1 MSYQLFLQVFANGL
15 FTGILFGGIAVAL
28 AVCNLADRSLHV
40 AIGSVIALVAYFWL
54 AIIRGELP
62 VVLGF
67 VLLVGIALAGN
78 LICLAIYRWLS
89 RRGVNAEGIVVAS
102 FGLLIAGNSAL
113 ELIYGTE
120 LESMRAPWLQ
130 GNVKLGVVRFYYG
143 DLLMSVVVLSMM
155 AGLWAALRFGGL
167 SLQLRSVFHD
177 SREAAIAGVNI
188 PMIQVLA
195 YCFSAVLVIII
206 ALAIGSRSS
215 VHPHMGFFPLL
226 IGIAA
231 LVTGGL
237 GSVRSAFLSGVA
249 MGIIWDFVGIYFGTV
264 WQFASVFGILAV
276 VLLTAPEGLFSLKF
290 RWRRKATKHSV

>member
-1 MSYQLFLQVFANGL
+1 MSYQLFLQVLANGV

-28 AVCNLADRSLHV
+28 AICNLADRSLHV
-40 AIGSVIALVAYFWL
+40 AIGSVIALISFFWL
-54 AIIRGELP
+54 AIVRGEIP

-67 VLLVGIALAGN
+67 ILLAGVALAAN
-78 LICLAIYRWLS
+78 LACLAVYRWLS

-130 GNVKLGVVRFYYG
+130 GKIKIGGIRFFYS
-143 DLLMSVVVLSMM
+143 DMIMSGVVLSMM
-155 AGLWAALRFGGL
+155 AALWATLRSGGL

-177 SREAAIAGVNI
+177 PREAAIAGVNI
-188 PMIQVLA
+188 PLIQVLA
-195 YCFSAVLVIII
+195 YAFSAVLVIII
-206 ALAIGSRSS
+206 ALSIGSRSS

-237 GSVRSAFLSGVA
+237 GSVRSAFLSGIA

-290 RWRRKATKHSV
+290 RWRRKATEHNM